1 MHSILRTHCHGVSA
15 VLHSKHKYQEI
26 EFMTQLLNGIDFAF
40 PLETV
45 YSQRPPHTSPQS
57 QTDYHPALHITSHWE
72 FPTQ

>member
-15 VLHSKHKYQEI
+15 VLHSQHTNQEI

-45 YSQRPPHTSPQS
+45 YSQRAPHPLQYFLS
-57 QTDYHPALHITSHWE
+57 ITPKE
-72 FPTQ
+72 KVMYNYTF